1 MMTLRSSDSSVHLL
15 AYWCNS
21 NEIKTL
27 QHDVTSLSR
36 ERAGSGKVQIYLK
49 FALHLIFVLGLF
61 ARYPLEGLDI
71 RPEVI
76 RVHVGI
82 NAVPEIRYP
91 ALTAEGL
98 ALFLG
103 MDGQFVLQQFQ
114 QRRCQ
119 PNQIAD

>member
-1 MMTLRSSDSSVHLL
+1 MMTLRSSVQL
-15 AYWCNS
+15 YWFWFNS

-49 FALHLIFVLGLF
+49 FALHLLFVLGLF

-98 ALFLG
+98 ALLLG
-103 MDGQFVLQQFQ
+103 VDGQFFLQEFHHK
-114 QRRCQ
+114 
-119 PNQIAD
+119 

>member
-1 MMTLRSSDSSVHLL
+1 M
-15 AYWCNS
+15 
-21 NEIKTL
+21 
-27 QHDVTSLSR
+27 TSLSR